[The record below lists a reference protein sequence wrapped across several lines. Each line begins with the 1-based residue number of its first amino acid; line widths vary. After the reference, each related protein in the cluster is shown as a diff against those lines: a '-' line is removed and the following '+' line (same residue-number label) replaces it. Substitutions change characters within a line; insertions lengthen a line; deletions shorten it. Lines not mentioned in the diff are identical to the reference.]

1 MKNKMKIRDKSN
13 KDPKD
18 PKLNAAAAL
27 SCALM
32 LMAAGDRG

>member
-18 PKLNAAAAL
+18 PKLNAAL